1 MKNAARQI
9 ILSAA
14 ALLVCCFVIRAAFF
28 DHLNIYIP
36 LYEDGQPAPE
46 IRLSNPDVMRLGET
60 EIRSGYVRIPVW
72 PESAGETDLIAG
84 AETDSAVVVHSL
96 YADSLRTVYDRN
108 TGNFTGDSAVL
119 ISLTLFWLLLSAI
132 MLWHFLQA
140 KGADFYDYGTIYY
153 SGFSLFALA
162 TGLVLLSVTVSHL
175 IHPEQYSMFDAYS
188 AMSSASKR
196 YMQLTT
202 PLMLLFAAVM
212 AISNIALLRHERP
225 RIQNVLGLLV
235 SVLLVAGEAIG
246 WYLFTRDFMGSE
258 TQVRISTTVE
268 NVYATVFV
276 YFQCMLTGSMICGL
290 LSARHEPAPDKDF
303 IIILG
308 CWFRPDGSLP
318 PLLRGRADR
327 ALAFWRRQ
335 KEATGKEARFVPS
348 GGQGRNE
355 TMAEGEAIRQYL
367 LSQGIEDRL
376 ILPERRSVNTFQNME
391 FSKQIILLLG
401 GGGKTVFATSSYHVF
416 RSGLWARKAGL
427 SAEGMGGKTK
437 WWFWPNAFMRETAG
451 LFQRRWKQELVF
463 LLLLIV
469 IFGVLSLAL

>member
-1 MKNAARQI
+1 MSKTARQI
-9 ILSAA
+9 ILCAA
-14 ALLVCCFVIRAAFF
+14 ALLVCCLVCRAAFF

-36 LYEDGQPAPE
+36 LAGDMEEAPE
-46 IRLSNPDVMRLGET
+46 IRLSEPGVLRTGEP
-60 EIRSGYVRIPVW
+60 EILSGYVRIAVW
-72 PESAGETDLIAG
+72 PEDTGDTVLLAG
-84 AETDSAVVVHSL
+84 AETDDTAVVHPL
-96 YADSLRTVYDRN
+96 FADSTRTVYDRA

-119 ISLTLFWLLLSAI
+119 AAVTLFWLLLSAI
-132 MLWHFLQA
+132 MLWRFLQA

-153 SGFSLFALA
+153 AGFALFALA

-175 IHPEQYSMFDAYS
+175 MHPEQYSMFDAYS
-188 AMSSASKR
+188 AMSGASKQ
-196 YMQLTT
+196 YMQFTA

-212 AISNIALLRHERP
+212 AVSNIALLTHERP
-225 RIQNVLGLLV
+225 RIQNILGLLV
-235 SVLLVAGEAIG
+235 SALLIAGEILG
-246 WYLFTRDFMGSE
+246 HYLFSRNLMGSE
-258 TQVRISTTVE
+258 AEIRMHTTLE
-268 NVYATVFV
+268 NTYATVFV
-276 YFQCMLTGSMICGL
+276 YFQCMLTGSVICGL

-335 KEATGKEARFVPS
+335 KETTGKEARFVPS
-348 GGQGRNE
+348 GGQGKNE
-355 TMAEGEAIRQYL
+355 TMPEGEAIRQYL

-376 ILPERRSVNTFQNME
+376 ILPERRSVNTFENMA
-391 FSKQIILLLG
+391 FSKRIIRLLG

-416 RSGLWARKAGL
+416 RSGLWARQAGL

-451 LFQRRWKQELVF
+451 LMQRRWKQELVF
-463 LLLLIV
+463 LVFLIAF
-469 IFGVLSLAL
+469 FGVLSLAL

>member
-9 ILSAA
+9 ILCAA
-14 ALLVCCFVIRAAFF
+14 ALLVCCFIIRAAFF
-28 DHLNIYIP
+28 DHLNLYIP

-46 IRLSNPDVMRLGET
+46 IRLSDPDVIRLGET
-60 EIRSGYVRIPVW
+60 ETRSGYVRIPVYA
-72 PESAGETDLIAG
+72 ENAGETDLIAG
-84 AETDSAVVVHSL
+84 AETDDAVITHPL
-96 YADSLRTVYDRN
+96 YADSLRTVYDRS

-119 ISLTLFWLLLSAI
+119 IALTLFWLLLSAI

-175 IHPEQYSMFDAYS
+175 VHPEQYSMFDAYS
-188 AMSSASKR
+188 ALSSASKR
-196 YMQLTT
+196 YMQFTT

-212 AISNIALLRHERP
+212 AVSNIALLRHERP
-225 RIQNVLGLLV
+225 RIQNALGLLV
-235 SVLLVAGEAIG
+235 SVLLVAGEAVG

-258 TQVRISTTVE
+258 TQVRISNTLE
-268 NVYATVFV
+268 NTYATVFV
-276 YFQCMLTGSMICGL
+276 YFQCMLTGSVICGL

-327 ALAFWRRQ
+327 ALAFWRKQ

-376 ILPERRSVNTFQNME
+376 ILPERRSVNTFQNMA
-391 FSKQIILLLG
+391 FSKQIIRLLG
-401 GGGKTVFATSSYHVF
+401 DGGKTVFATSSYHVF
-416 RSGLWARKAGL
+416 RSGLWARQAGL

-451 LFQRRWKQELVF
+451 LFQRRWKQELLF